1 MDEDKKVDDT
11 KTSDAG
17 KDQKEVPSPKV
28 EKEPTER
35 EKAVFNLKRQA
46 ERLASLGGDP
56 SEVLASVIKVKPEAL
71 SFDDELPDD
80 KPLTYGDLKNIQR
93 SDARKTAIQMA
104 EDITDAAEREATLS
118 ELHFVV
124 PSGNAQADLIRA
136 RSSAN
141 AVRNA
146 RIAELGRNNGQ
157 PKRTASGGT
166 APAPVEEEF
175 VPTAEEAAIW
185 KGFRL
190 SPEKMKEKII
200 EARKRTEAKQ
210 S

>member
-11 KTSDAG
+11 KTSDTG

-46 ERLASLGGDP
+46 ERLSSLGGDP

-104 EDITDAAEREATLS
+104 EDIPDEAEREATLS
-118 ELHFVV
+118 ELRFIV
-124 PSGNAQADLIRA
+124 PSGDAQADLRRA
-136 RSSAN
+136 QASAN

-146 RIAELGRNNGQ
+146 RIAEMRGNGGQ
-157 PKRTASGGT
+157 PKRTAAGGT
-166 APAPVEEEF
+166 APGPVEEEF
-175 VPTAEEAAIW
+175 VPTAEETAMW

-190 SPEKMKEKII
+190 PPEKMKEKIL
-200 EARKRTEAKQ
+200 EARKKNEARK